1 MSNPAGKSA
10 AARTFS
16 KKKSTNPSDRVENRQ
31 QTSVSLASEAKVDA
45 GKSPEEKE
53 KVRNK
58 RKFGVSYNVAG
69 HGKLRRALHRSNRG
83 DKKIP
88 GDKPYLE
95 KEGVD
100 YAPCKTCGS
109 KDHTTKQ
116 HDQKIID
123 EKFSTQ
129 YKDKSKLGQSS
140 QRKSLGRGASIKD
153 GAKKSGYESKKEH
166 RDTSK
171 KLAKYQAK
179 GTYNA
184 HLGEEGY
191 DHMRDKRL
199 EKYGIGHDGSDRKST
214 PSKSKPQTDAEKKKS
229 QANSKKAFDSVV
241 ASLKKKYGD
250 NAVMTSSRTKKGGKS
265 VKEETLNEISADKL
279 LDASKAADKDRGK
292 KAVAG
297 DKEGAKK
304 RVRQA
309 SKFYAA
315 SAKKRKQEAK
325 EEYTVTNADKKGNTP
340 AWKGYKAGKKNAK
353 TGKPLYKAADH
364 VKEGQWEYHEKEG
377 LKTFSEFIQEGN
389 PTTRMMGKSKSQTT
403 GNISADRGTD
413 AKKNRESRKGL
424 EKDLKKKGIGYKKGT
439 GEYKYDDGSKGREVS
454 YQTTPAKGMSKR
466 RFGKTMRRLGRK
478 HGQESVITKKAGKPA
493 RLHDTESKK
502 PGKSTTLGKTKP
514 GKHPKGYG
522 ETSGTKVRD
531 KKLSKKTN
539 KPSYHYG

>member
-116 HDQKIID
+116 HDKMVID
-123 EKFSTQ
+123 EKFKTQ
-129 YKDKSKLGQSS
+129 YRKPDKLSQSS

-171 KLAKYQAK
+171 KLAKYQVK

-250 NAVMTSSRTKKGGKS
+250 NAVMTSSRTKK
-265 VKEETLNEISADKL
+265 
-279 LDASKAADKDRGK
+279 
-292 KAVAG
+292 
-297 DKEGAKK
+297 
-304 RVRQA
+304 
-309 SKFYAA
+309 
-315 SAKKRKQEAK
+315 
-325 EEYTVTNADKKGNTP
+325 
-340 AWKGYKAGKKNAK
+340 
-353 TGKPLYKAADH
+353 
-364 VKEGQWEYHEKEG
+364 
-377 LKTFSEFIQEGN
+377 
-389 PTTRMMGKSKSQTT
+389 
-403 GNISADRGTD
+403 
-413 AKKNRESRKGL
+413 
-424 EKDLKKKGIGYKKGT
+424 
-439 GEYKYDDGSKGREVS
+439 EVS
-454 YQTTPAKGMSKR
+454 R
-466 RFGKTMRRLGRK
+466 
-478 HGQESVITKKAGKPA
+478 
-493 RLHDTESKK
+493 
-502 PGKSTTLGKTKP
+502 
-514 GKHPKGYG
+514 
-522 ETSGTKVRD
+522 
-531 KKLSKKTN
+531 
-539 KPSYHYG
+539 